1 MVSLWQ
7 TLSYWGINPTYSS
20 KEKRTILLSNRV
32 CLLIAIFAAFLTVV
46 SYSFFG
52 LINSTKL
59 GFSFTLLFLT
69 PLLLNKLGHTDA
81 SRILLAIFLSIGSL
95 VISVMDKFNYRILE
109 EMQYFEFRLTL
120 LTATIIPF
128 ILFDLIERK
137 LWISALAINLIC
149 ILLYDPIHEF
159 FGVGYYQLGF
169 SGPNYYFINF
179 IVAATYLIIAA
190 STYFLK
196 YSFEKS
202 EQENVDLINQLSTK
216 QEELLLATSLVEK
229 HRAEL
234 EQENLQLNSSLLQ
247 SNATLTEMN
256 QELISHNNNLQQ
268 FSYTISHNLR
278 GPVAS
283 LQGLFSLLNQKELG
297 ESNKE
302 LFQHFNNSIKALDG
316 TIKDLSHIIELKND
330 VSSVRDKVSLPAELN
345 QIKTL
350 LQREIIEQEVT
361 ITHSFG
367 VTEFESV
374 KPMVHS
380 ILYNLISNAIKY
392 RSYERPLVITLRSQ
406 KIGKQIQLE
415 VQDNGLGIDLV
426 QFKDKLFGLYKRF
439 HTHTEGKG
447 LGLFLVKLQVESLG
461 GNIKVSS
468 KPGVGSTFII
478 LFEPGA

>member
-1 MVSLWQ
+1 M
-7 TLSYWGINPTYSS
+7 TG
-20 KEKRTILLSNRV
+20 
-32 CLLIAIFAAFLTVV
+32 FA
-46 SYSFFG
+46 
-52 LINSTKL
+52 
-59 GFSFTLLFLT
+59 FTLLFLT
-69 PLLLNKLGHTDA
+69 PLLLNKIGHTDA

-95 VISVMDKFNYRILE
+95 VISVLDKFNYRILE

-128 ILFDLIERK
+128 ILFDLSERK
-137 LWISALAINLIC
+137 LWISALIINLLC

-159 FGVGYYQLGF
+159 FGVGYYNLGF
-169 SGPNYYFINF
+169 EGPNYYFINF

-202 EQENVDLINQLSTK
+202 EQENVDLINQLSGK
-216 QEELLLATSLVEK
+216 QEELMLATSLVEK
-229 HRAEL
+229 HRAQL
-234 EQENLQLNSSLLQ
+234 EKENIQLNSSLLQ

-256 QELISHNNNLQQ
+256 HELISHNNNLQQ

-283 LQGLFSLLNQKELG
+283 LQGLFSLLNPKELG
-297 ESNKE
+297 ENNKE
-302 LFQHFNNSIKALDG
+302 LFAHFNNSIKALDG

-330 VSSVRDKVSLPAELN
+330 VSSVRDKVSLLAELT

-361 ITHSFG
+361 ITHEFG
-367 VTEFESV
+367 LSEFESV

-406 KIGKQIQLE
+406 RIGKQIQIE

-426 QFKDKLFGLYKRF
+426 QYKDKLFGLYKRF

-447 LGLFLVKLQVESLG
+447 LGLFLVKLQAESLG
-461 GNIKVSS
+461 GSIKVSS
-468 KPGVGSTFII
+468 KPGVGSTFTI
-478 LFEPGA
+478 LLEPKDN

>member
-7 TLSYWGINPTYSS
+7 TLSYWGIQSHNSS
-20 KEKRTILLSNRV
+20 KEKRNILLSNRV
-32 CLLIAIFAAFLTVV
+32 CILIAIFTSFLTIV
-46 SYSFFG
+46 SFSFFG
-52 LINSTKL
+52 PINTTIT
-59 GFSFTLLFLT
+59 GFAFTLLFLT

-81 SRILLAIFLSIGSL
+81 SRISLAIFLSIGSL
-95 VISVMDKFNYRILE
+95 AISVVDKFNYHILE

-120 LTATIIPF
+120 LTATILPF
-128 ILFDLIERK
+128 ILFDLNERK
-137 LWISALAINLIC
+137 LWVSALFINLLC
-149 ILLYDPIHEF
+149 ILMYDPVHEY
-159 FGVGYYQLGF
+159 FGVGYYNLGF
-169 SGPNYYFINF
+169 EGPNYYFINF

-202 EQENVDLINQLSTK
+202 EQENVDLINQLSSK

-229 HRAEL
+229 HRAQL
-234 EQENLQLNSSLLQ
+234 EKENIKLNSSLLQ
-247 SNATLTEMN
+247 SNAALTEMN
-256 QELISHNNNLQQ
+256 HELISHNNNLQQ

-302 LFQHFNNSIKALDG
+302 LFTHFNNSIKALDS

-330 VSSVRDKVSLPAELN
+330 VSSVRDKVSLAAELN

-361 ITHSFG
+361 ITHEFG
-367 VTEFESV
+367 VSEFESV

-392 RSYERPLVITLRSQ
+392 RSYERPLIITLRSQ
-406 KIGKQIQLE
+406 RIGNQIQLE

-426 QFKDKLFGLYKRF
+426 QYKEKLFGLYKRF

-468 KPGVGSTFII
+468 KPGVGSTFTI
-478 LFEPGA
+478 LLEL

>member
-1 MVSLWQ
+1 MISLWQ
-7 TLSYWGINPTYSS
+7 TLSYWGIQPHNSS
-20 KEKRTILLSNRV
+20 KEKRNILLSNRV
-32 CLLIAIFAAFLTVV
+32 CILIAIFTSFLTIV
-46 SYSFFG
+46 SFSFFG
-52 LINSTKL
+52 PINTTIT
-59 GFSFTLLFLT
+59 GFAFTLLFLT

-81 SRILLAIFLSIGSL
+81 SRISLAIFLSIGSL
-95 VISVMDKFNYRILE
+95 VISIVDKFNYHILE

-120 LTATIIPF
+120 LTATILPF
-128 ILFDLIERK
+128 ILFDLNERK
-137 LWISALAINLIC
+137 LWVSALFINLLC
-149 ILLYDPIHEF
+149 ILLYDPVHEY
-159 FGVGYYQLGF
+159 FGVGYYNLGF
-169 SGPNYYFINF
+169 EGPNYYFINF

-202 EQENVDLINQLSTK
+202 EQENVDLINQLSSK

-229 HRAEL
+229 HRAQL
-234 EQENLQLNSSLLQ
+234 EKENIKLNSSLLQ
-247 SNATLTEMN
+247 SNAALTEMN
-256 QELISHNNNLQQ
+256 HELISHNNNLQQ

-297 ESNKE
+297 ESNLE
-302 LFQHFNNSIKALDG
+302 LFTHFNNSIKALDS

-330 VSSVRDKVSLPAELN
+330 VSSVRDKVSFAAELN

-361 ITHSFG
+361 ITHEFG
-367 VTEFESV
+367 VSEFESV

-392 RSYERPLVITLRSQ
+392 RSYERPLIITLRSQ
-406 KIGKQIQLE
+406 RIGNQIQLE

-426 QFKDKLFGLYKRF
+426 QYKEKLFGLYKRF

-468 KPGVGSTFII
+468 KPGVGSTFTI
-478 LFEPGA
+478 LLEL